1 MLTLFRSRCVVSH
14 WGEALTS
21 TLLHREQEQTTIR
34 QMKVLLVDVLA
45 HQQQITVVLSIV
57 KRTQFHTD
65 SRLTRRD
72 DSGELEEG

>member
-34 QMKVLLVDVLA
+34 QMKVLLVDALA
-45 HQQQITVVLSIV
+45 HQQQITVVVSIV
-57 KRTQFHTD
+57 KRTQFH
-65 SRLTRRD
+65 RNLLLTGGDHTR
-72 DSGELEEG
+72 